1 MARALEQQE
10 AREQQQAPL
19 ASVPQDRA
27 PLWVP
32 LAAQRARREPAQ
44 RPEAW
49 EPLSAQR
56 EPPDGL
62 PADVP
67 QVHVPQAQRG
77 QAPRA
82 SPGLRLLHEVRDV

>member
-1 MARALEQQE
+1 MARARALEQQE

-19 ASVPQDRA
+19 ASLPQDRA

-32 LAAQRARREPAQ
+32 LGAQQARQEPAQ
-44 RPEAW
+44 RPEAL

-62 PADVP
+62 RADVP
-67 QVHVPQAQRG
+67 QAHRG

-82 SPGLRLLHEVRDV
+82 SPGPRLLHEVRDV